1 LWKLSSTDD
10 LAAAVEGEDVEG
22 DGALDG
28 RRRGR
33 PGSSRMRLSVT
44 FRARAEDLYI
54 VTIDGDSMEPLLSS
68 GDRIVVD
75 TSQRVPVPLGIFVIW
90 DGMGVVAKRVEHLPH
105 SEPPRSLSS
114 RSIPST
120 RHMSAMRRK

>member
-1 LWKLSSTDD
+1 MAQSLEFERQGVNADELV
-10 LAAAVEGEDVEG
+10 AAAVEGEDVEG

-28 RRRGR
+28 RRRRR

-44 FRARAEDLYI
+44 NSAPVRRICACE
-54 VTIDGDSMEPLLSS
+54 SMEPLLSS

-75 TSQRVPVPLGIFVIW
+75 TSQRVPVPPGIFVIW

-105 SEPPRSLSS
+105 LEPPKVIIKSLN
-114 RSIPST
+114 PEYQT
-120 RHMSAMRRK
+120 